1 MWLRRNHVSQET
13 DLPRLTFWG
22 NSGMR
27 VAGDGILTLS
37 GKQGK
42 TEVSDRLIY
51 IYYYIIYIIY

>member
-27 VAGDGILTLS
+27 VAGDAKAEMGETGEMSKRAKITQHPLLP
-37 GKQGK
+37 
-42 TEVSDRLIY
+42 LNI
-51 IYYYIIYIIY
+51 